1 MRTSSRPAAA
11 SGSRTG
17 CRRQRRRTGSL
28 ASGDAIK
35 TGTRLPFETPLD
47 LVDRFEISKHM
58 EEVVLVLKDGETKT
72 VGLLTSK
79 QDLDLANGDHAD

>member
-1 MRTSSRPAAA
+1 
-11 SGSRTG
+11 
-17 CRRQRRRTGSL
+17 
-28 ASGDAIK
+28 
-35 TGTRLPFETPLD
+35 
-47 LVDRFEISKHM
+47 M